1 LAFGIKAGG
10 QLLNIDFTK
19 LNPSNSSDVIFQN
32 NINNKFSPN
41 VGVGLYYYNATS
53 YLGLSVPMLLQTKA
67 YDEFAYA
74 DVNRRQHLYFTGG
87 KVFDLSSTIKFKP
100 SFVAKMVAGAPLQ
113 ADFSGNFMFNER
125 FTVGASYR
133 WSSSLSG
140 MVGFKVSN
148 RLAIGYGYDR
158 ETTRL
163 SNFNSGSHEIFLQ
176 YDLFKISQ
184 QVETPRFF

>member
-1 LAFGIKAGG
+1 
-10 QLLNIDFTK
+10 
-19 LNPSNSSDVIFQN
+19 
-32 NINNKFSPN
+32 
-41 VGVGLYYYNATS
+41 
-53 YLGLSVPMLLQTKA
+53 
-67 YDEFAYA
+67 
-74 DVNRRQHLYFTGG
+74 
-87 KVFDLSSTIKFKP
+87 VFDLSNNIRFKP

-113 ADFSGNFMFNER
+113 ADVSANFMFNDR

-133 WSSSLSG
+133 WSAALSA

-176 YDLFKISQ
+176 YDLFKIDQ